1 MSSIEQTLVARV
13 SSFVTTMTEI
23 TARSDNAG
31 SEVEKHI
38 SSFNETTSN
47 VLGEL
52 SQLAAQFD
60 THGRAL
66 IGAAELVEQSNSRT
80 EGALAQ
86 RQSVLDGLVSVLDG
100 KTNEL
105 EERLQRFSHL
115 LDQSLENASGRARE
129 IARVV
134 ADSSTEGRRAIEE
147 TLQTVGEQAGEI
159 ARLVGDASTDGRRA
173 IDESLQSTVERANEI
188 VRMMV
193 ESSSQGAYAIT
204 EQFEHVRSASDAE
217 RERTHEALRE
227 VYEQSIT
234 DLHSYFQ
241 QTTERFTE
249 TIEGMR
255 QMAAEMQQE
264 LESTRTELRRGIL
277 DLPEETA
284 ESAAQMRRVIIDQIE
299 ALAELNRIVARHGR
313 AADTAEPVRR
323 VQEPVA
329 AIAGAGR
336 GEVGPRLVTRGD
348 AARGE
353 MHGGRMEPARDITG
367 APRRPDAPSL
377 SPAQGNGN
385 GRSGWLSDILHR
397 ASRDEDDRPQERSPR
412 GEERPARHSLES
424 LDSLSVDIARMIDH
438 EAAVELWDRYKNGET
453 NIFTRRLYTLQ
464 GQKTFDEIRR
474 RYRADREF
482 HQTVDRYVG
491 EFERLLD
498 DVSRDDRGQV
508 VARTYLTSDTG
519 KVYLMLA
526 HAAGRF
532 E

>member
-1 MSSIEQTLVARV
+1 
-13 SSFVTTMTEI
+13 
-23 TARSDNAG
+23 
-31 SEVEKHI
+31 
-38 SSFNETTSN
+38 
-47 VLGEL
+47 
-52 SQLAAQFD
+52 
-60 THGRAL
+60 
-66 IGAAELVEQSNSRT
+66 LVERSNSRT
-80 EGALAQ
+80 EGALSE
-86 RQSVLDGLVSVLDG
+86 RRTVLDELVNTLDG
-100 KTNEL
+100 KTSDL
-105 EERLQRFSHL
+105 DERLQRFSRL
-115 LDQSLENASGRARE
+115 LDQSLETASSRARE

-134 ADSSTEGRRAIEE
+134 ADSSTEGRRALEE

-159 ARLVGDASTDGRRA
+159 ARMVGEASTDGRRA

-193 ESSSQGAYAIT
+193 ESSSQGAYAIS
-204 EQFEHVRSASDAE
+204 EQFDHVRAASDAE
-217 RERTHEALRE
+217 RERTHQALRE

-234 DLHSYFQ
+234 ELHSYFE

-255 QMAAEMQQE
+255 QMASEMQQE
-264 LESTRTELRRGIL
+264 LDATRTELRRGIL

-313 AADTAEPVRR
+313 AADAAEPVRR
-323 VQEPVA
+323 EPVA
-329 AIAGAGR
+329 AIAGGGR
-336 GEVGPRLVTRGD
+336 SEIGPRLVTRSD
-348 AARGE
+348 AAPRAEHGGRGE
-353 MHGGRMEPARDITG
+353 MQGPRMEPMRDITG
-367 APRRPDAPSL
+367 APRRADAPSL
-377 SPAQGNGN
+377 SPAPGNGN

-397 ASRDEDDRPQERSPR
+397 ASREED
-412 GEERPARHSLES
+412 ERPAERGSRPDERQPRHAIES

-438 EAAVELWDRYKNGET
+438 EAAVELWDRYKNGES

-482 HQTVDRYVG
+482 RQTVDRYVA

-498 DVSRDDRGQV
+498 DAARDDRGQV